1 MCPSCGRR
9 AENRRPIADEVL
21 KRLDTIN
28 KNIKVAIMGCP
39 VNGVGEAKDA
49 DYGLAGTGKKNLLLF
64 FCKGKVIGTY
74 PKEEARQKLLD
85 ERESD

>member
-1 MCPSCGRR
+1 
-9 AENRRPIADEVL
+9 
-21 KRLDTIN
+21 
-28 KNIKVAIMGCP
+28 MGCP

-85 ERESD
+85 AMESD